1 MTLNNIDRILC
12 IDFGLKFIG
21 LAVADYPGITAR
33 ALETL
38 RSDKT
43 DVLAAIENT
52 IQSENV
58 TRLLLG
64 FPYSDVE
71 GDIHRNIHAFREKL
85 AARFPALP
93 LEYVDESYSS
103 AEADELAAET
113 GIGKNRKKRSQDS
126 HAAKIVLLRYLAG
139 N

>member
-1 MTLNNIDRILC
+1 MTLNNNARILC

-21 LAVADYPGITAR
+21 FAVADYPGITAR

-38 RSDKT
+38 RTDKT
-43 DVLAAIENT
+43 DVLAAIEQ
-52 IQSENV
+52 IIARENV
-58 TRLLLG
+58 TGLLLG
-64 FPYSDVE
+64 FPYSDTE
-71 GDIHRNIHAFREKL
+71 GDIHRNIHAFREKV
-85 AARFPALP
+85 AARFPGLP

-126 HAAKIVLLRYLAG
+126 HAAKIVLLRYLSR
-139 N
+139 

>member
-1 MTLNNIDRILC
+1 MNSTERILC

-38 RSDKT
+38 RADKT
-43 DVLAAIENT
+43 DVFAAIARV
-52 IQSENV
+52 IDSEKV
-58 TRLLLG
+58 TRILLG
-64 FPYSDVE
+64 FPYSDIE
-71 GDIHRNIHAFREKL
+71 GDIHRNIHSFRDAL
-85 AARFPALP
+85 SARFSGIPID
-93 LEYVDESYSS
+93 YVDESYSS

-113 GIGKNRKKRSQDS
+113 GIGKKSKKRVQDS
-126 HAAKIVLLRYLAG
+126 HAAKIVLLRYLSG